1 MEGRE
6 LDWASCLDPRLP
18 VRVGSAASDQ
28 LQLDV
33 YGELMD
39 SAYQTLV
46 HGVPGDPAGWS
57 LLKLLLR
64 WLEEGWRQEVAGI
77 WAGRGPTRHFTF
89 SKVMSWLA
97 FDGAVRFHDEFGR
110 DRPVER
116 WRRLR

>member
-46 HGVPGDPAGWS
+46 HGVPGDPAGWW
-57 LLKLLLR
+57 LLKMLLR
-64 WLEEGWRQEVAGI
+64 WLGGGWGQGEAGI
-77 WAGRGPTRHFTF
+77 CEVRGPNRHFTF
-89 SKVMSWLA
+89 SKVMSWVA
-97 FDGAVRFHDEFGR
+97 FDRAVRFHDEF
-110 DRPVER
+110 
-116 WRRLR
+116 